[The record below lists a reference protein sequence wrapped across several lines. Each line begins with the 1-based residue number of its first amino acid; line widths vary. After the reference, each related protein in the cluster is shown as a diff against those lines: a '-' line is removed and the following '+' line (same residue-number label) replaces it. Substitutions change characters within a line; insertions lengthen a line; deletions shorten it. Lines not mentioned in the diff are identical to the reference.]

1 MFSGIATALRGVK
14 IYTLERCR
22 YTNLSPSVGS
32 ARWTDEFS
40 KRPGYCLSGRW
51 MPTRMGEA
59 LAHTASSLTR
69 WLDKP
74 VTALLGSDVLL
85 TCSFPAAPCGA
96 GTGRAAAG
104 DLVLPGPGADGAG
117 RHRGHHEEGGR
128 VFAPELPRGNASL
141 LLPRVTLA
149 EQGPYRCSVH
159 YGGQR
164 GEGSVRLRVAG
175 AGLSSLARQQV
186 TGTMAGAGRGRGE
199 GVSLSPAPFARAGG
213 AARPPGAGA
222 EDPAVDAARGSPAG
236 HGAGGLELLLLW
248 EEAWAGAGVD
258 LDPPTLEISVGRSQ
272 RTRQR
277 DWRGRPCCAA
287 REGDPSE
294 HGPWS
299 CLCIAPRS
307 HRGPPAELLMG
318 PSLRLSVLP
327 PQRGQG
333 FGPLD
338 QFCCSPLDSPTT
350 AHCEHTPAGE
360 PPVPQRH
367 HVVI

>member
-1 MFSGIATALRGVK
+1 MAARVTKSQRVTAQCPDNRARADSGALDLTPCSASAR
-14 IYTLERCR
+14 
-22 YTNLSPSVGS
+22 SPSSS
-32 ARWTDEFS
+32 APCTLQGLAGQPRPAQGPTVPSNPPNTNQPLPSWGWTFPHSLFLHWTLPPWRARSCLYLPTGAFS
-40 KRPGYCLSGRW
+40 PGGCSMGLLASYRLRYSGEEPR
-51 MPTRMGEA
+51 
-59 LAHTASSLTR
+59 
-69 WLDKP
+69 
-74 VTALLGSDVLL
+74 
-85 TCSFPAAPCGA
+85 AAPKLSNPRQGQGSSHSPFCSTLPASIG
-96 GTGRAAAG
+96 
-104 DLVLPGPGADGAG
+104 PGPSPLELSFSWASPPPGA
-117 RHRGHHEEGGR
+117 
-128 VFAPELPRGNASL
+128 
-141 LLPRVTLA
+141 
-149 EQGPYRCSVH
+149 
-159 YGGQR
+159 
-164 GEGSVRLRVAG
+164 
-175 AGLSSLARQQV
+175 
-186 TGTMAGAGRGRGE
+186 
-199 GVSLSPAPFARAGG
+199 ARAGG

-327 PQRGQG
+327 PQRGLSSIPAPQDLGVNKSCPSPFLCGRHKTPLYLPLALSCKPSDSAPQG
-333 FGPLD
+333 L
-338 QFCCSPLDSPTT
+338 
-350 AHCEHTPAGE
+350 APA
-360 PPVPQRH
+360 PH
-367 HVVI
+367 S